1 MNHRQKS
8 RPPSHKKPREH
19 VATGPCQVWSWDIT
33 YLQTPVR
40 GLYFYLYLI
49 IDVWSRK
56 IVGAQVEDRES
67 PDLAA
72 LLFESSCLGL
82 DPSGIV
88 LHADNGGPMK
98 GSTMKAT
105 LERLGVLASFSRPR
119 VSDDN
124 PYSESLFRTLKYRSE
139 YPSRPFGSLDEA
151 NSWVRQF
158 VGWYNTE
165 HLHSAIRF
173 VTPDDRHF
181 GREHAILQ
189 QRREVYEEARAKN
202 PGRWSG
208 STRNWEAIEKVYLNP
223 EKKG

>member
-1 MNHRQKS
+1 
-8 RPPSHKKPREH
+8 
-19 VATGPCQVWSWDIT
+19 
-33 YLQTPVR
+33 
-40 GLYFYLYLI
+40 
-49 IDVWSRK
+49 
-56 IVGAQVEDRES
+56 
-67 PDLAA
+67 
-72 LLFESSCLGL
+72 
-82 DPSGIV
+82 
-88 LHADNGGPMK
+88 MK
-98 GSTMKAT
+98 GATMIAT
-105 LERLGVLASFSRPR
+105 LKRLGVVTSFSRPR

-124 PYSESLFRTLKYRSE
+124 PYSESLFRTLKYRPE
-139 YPSRPFGSLDEA
+139 YPSKPFGSLDEA

-181 GREHAILQ
+181 GREHEILQ

-208 STRNWEAIEKVYLNP
+208 STRNWEVIEKVYLNP